1 MYALFKKELT
11 GFLGSLLG
19 YIVIGVFLLVNGL
32 LLWALPF
39 TNVLEFGYATLDPL
53 FANAPYVFLLLI
65 PAVTMRTFAEE
76 KKSGTLETLFTKPIS
91 DIRIILAKYLA
102 SLVLVIL
109 SLLPTLLYVYTAGY
123 LANPM
128 WDVDFGAIWG
138 SYIGLLLLASVY
150 IAVGIFASTLTD
162 NQIISFIYSVSLC
175 LFLTFGMSELANFSS
190 LRFVDLLI
198 LNLGLAEHY
207 NSVSRGVIDT
217 RDLLYFLSADA
228 FFLGLANLILQK
240 RKW

>member
-39 TNVLEFGYATLDPL
+39 TNVMEFGYATIDPL

-102 SLVLVIL
+102 SLVLVVL
-109 SLLPTLLYVYTAGY
+109 SLLPTLLYVYTTGY
-123 LANPM
+123 LANPV

-175 LFLTFGMSELANFSS
+175 LFFTFGMSELANFSS

-217 RDLLYFLSADA
+217 RDLLYFLSANV
-228 FFLGLANLILQK
+228 FFLGLANLILQR

>member
-102 SLVLVIL
+102 SLVLVVL

>member
-19 YIVIGVFLLVNGL
+19 YIIIGVFLLVNGL

-123 LANPM
+123 LANPI

-207 NSVSRGVIDT
+207 NSVSRGVIDS
-217 RDLLYFLSADA
+217 RDILYFLSANT
-228 FFLGLANLILQK
+228 FFLGLANLILQR

>member
-39 TNVLEFGYATLDPL
+39 TNVMEFGYATIDPL

-102 SLVLVIL
+102 SLVLVLL
-109 SLLPTLLYVYTAGY
+109 SLLPTLLYVYTIGY
-123 LANPM
+123 LANPI

-150 IAVGIFASTLTD
+150 IATGIFASTLTD

-217 RDLLYFLSADA
+217 RDLLYFLGANA

>member
-1 MYALFKKELT
+1 MFALFKKELT

-39 TNVLEFGYATLDPL
+39 NNVLDFGYATIDPL
-53 FANAPYVFLLLI
+53 FVNAPYVFLLLI

-76 KKSGTLETLFTKPIS
+76 KKSGTIETLFTKPIS
-91 DIRIILAKYLA
+91 DIRIIMAKYLA

-109 SLLPTLLYVYTAGY
+109 SLLPTLLYVYTAGS
-123 LANPM
+123 LANPK

-138 SYIGLLLLASVY
+138 SYIGLLFLASVY
-150 IAVGIFASTLTD
+150 ISVGIFSSTLTD
-162 NQIISFIYSVSLC
+162 NQIISFIYSVSIC
-175 LFLTFGMSELANFSS
+175 LFLTFGMSEIANFNSV
-190 LRFVDLLI
+190 RVIDLLI

-207 NSVSRGVIDT
+207 NSISRGVIDT
-217 RDLLYFLSADA
+217 RDVLYFLGANA
-228 FFLGLANLILQK
+228 FFLGLANLMLQR

>member
-39 TNVLEFGYATLDPL
+39 TNILEFGYATLDPL

-102 SLVLVIL
+102 SLVLVLL

-123 LANPM
+123 LANPV

-217 RDLLYFLSADA
+217 RDLLYFLSANA
-228 FFLGLANLILQK
+228 LFLGLANLILQK